1 MFVAS
6 KRQYRIDM
14 HSYTTRTHRQTPV
27 HAQVDRNEH
36 IVLGED
42 VNVAALR
49 PALDARV
56 TVAHELRVEERVE
69 GVHRR
74 LVVAVAAL
82 HQHVH
87 VEVYH
92 LHMYTRP

>member
-1 MFVAS
+1 
-6 KRQYRIDM
+6 M

-92 LHMYTRP
+92 LHTCTCTHDHDVTVLK